1 MDYLLVFSLPFTTRM
16 TVIRLPDG
24 GLWLHSPTPL
34 DDGLRAAIDA
44 LGPVAHIVAYL
55 SCFLTLMPGDVI
67 LTGTPPGVGLGM
79 KPPRFLNP
87 GDEVR
92 LGIAGLG
99 EQHQRII
106 AWPG

>member
-1 MDYLLVFSLPFTTRM
+1 
-16 TVIRLPDG
+16 
-24 GLWLHSPTPL
+24 
-34 DDGLRAAIDA
+34 
-44 LGPVAHIVAYL
+44 
-55 SCFLTLMPGDVI
+55 
-67 LTGTPPGVGLGM
+67 M